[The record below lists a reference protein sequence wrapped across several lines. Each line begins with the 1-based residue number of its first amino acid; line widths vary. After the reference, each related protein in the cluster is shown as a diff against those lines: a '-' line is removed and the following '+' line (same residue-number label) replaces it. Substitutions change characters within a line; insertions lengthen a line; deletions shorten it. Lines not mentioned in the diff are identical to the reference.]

1 LPEHLSWRYYIDRL
15 VLNDPQVATLTEI
28 RTSWSIH
35 DVMNYNELLDMRQES
50 DLRLAEARKA
60 ESDAAKMARAMKKG

>member
-1 LPEHLSWRYYIDRL
+1 M
-15 VLNDPQVATLTEI
+15 LNNPPVATLTEI
-28 RTSWSIH
+28 RSSWSIH

-60 ESDAAKMARAMKKG
+60 EMDAAKMARSMKQR